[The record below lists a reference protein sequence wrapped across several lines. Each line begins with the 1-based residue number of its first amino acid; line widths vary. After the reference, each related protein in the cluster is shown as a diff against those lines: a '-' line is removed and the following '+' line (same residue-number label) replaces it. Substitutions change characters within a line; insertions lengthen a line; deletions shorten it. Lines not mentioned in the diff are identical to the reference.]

1 MKVFISQPMNGK
13 TDEEIRAVRKKALES
28 VQAKFPGE
36 TVEEIKSFFPITPDG
51 IAPGVWCLERSIELM
66 AEADVVYFAKGWET
80 ARGCKIEN
88 EVALAYDM
96 TVIEDYTKD

>member
-1 MKVFISQPMNGK
+1 MNGK
-13 TDEEIRAVRKKALES
+13 TDEEIRAVRKKAIES
-28 VQAKFPGE
+28 VQAKFPDE
-36 TVEEIKSFFPITPDG
+36 TVEEIGSLFATTPDG
-51 IAPGVWCLERSIELM
+51 TVPGVWCLGMSLVLM
-66 AEADVVYFAKGWET
+66 AEADIVYFTKGWET